1 MPCTIVG
8 PGAMGCLWASL
19 QKQPC
24 HFLVKP
30 GHPFLE
36 TDRFNYLPATTQ
48 VNFSA
53 STFTAY
59 HSTGDNLII
68 ATKAYAAK
76 QALQS
81 ALQCVKNPGS
91 IFLLQNGMGSQ
102 QEIAAL
108 YPHLPIFA
116 VSSTHGAFKQ
126 DPLTLVH
133 AGIGIQRI
141 GPLTASAELS
151 IVENLLPSGSFSW
164 HADIENV
171 LWQKLQINAAINA
184 LTVIYQCANGEL
196 IDGGERQQHMAQLC
210 AETDQLLEKL
220 GIPHQPSLLLAE
232 QVAKITAKNFSS
244 MYQDVAHQRQTEIH
258 YINGYI
264 VDKCRDYSLPCPA
277 HQAIL
282 QQAEKWAVNPS

>member
-24 HFLVKP
+24 HFLAKD
-30 GHPFLE
+30 GHPFLQ
-36 TDRFNYLPATTQ
+36 TDHFEYLPAATQ

-53 STFTAY
+53 STFNDY
-59 HSTGDNLII
+59 RNTGDHLII

-76 QALQS
+76 DALQRALQS
-81 ALQCVKNPGS
+81 VKNPSS

-116 VSSTHGAFKQ
+116 VSSTHGAFKP
-126 DPLTLVH
+126 DPLTLMH
-133 AGIGIQRI
+133 AGMGTQRI

-151 IVENLLPSGSFSW
+151 IVEELLPPGSFSW
-164 HADIENV
+164 YLDIENV
-171 LWQKLQINAAINA
+171 LWQKLQINSAINA

-196 IDGGERQQHMAQLC
+196 LDGGERQQHMAKLC
-210 AETDQLLEKL
+210 AETDLLL
-220 GIPHQPSLLLAE
+220 QTSGINHQPSLALAE
-232 QVAKITAKNFSS
+232 QVAKLTAKNFSS
-244 MYQDVAHQRQTEIH
+244 MYQDVAHHRKTEIK

-264 VDKCRDYSLPCPA
+264 VDKCREYSLLCPT
-277 HQAIL
+277 HQALL

>member
-24 HFLVKP
+24 HFLVKA
-30 GHPFLE
+30 GHPFLKS
-36 TDRFNYLPATTQ
+36 DHFNFLPGATQ
-48 VNFSA
+48 INFSA
-53 STFTAY
+53 TTCAEY
-59 HSTGDNLII
+59 HSTGDHLII

-76 QALQS
+76 DALRD
-81 ALQCVKNPGS
+81 ALHCVSNPNS

-116 VSSTHGAFKQ
+116 VSSTHGAFKP
-126 DPLTLVH
+126 DTHTLVH

-151 IVENLLPSGSFSW
+151 LVEKLLPANSFNW
-164 HADIENV
+164 HSDIENV

-184 LTVIYQCANGEL
+184 LTVIYQCTNGEL
-196 IDGGERQQHMAQLC
+196 IDGGKRQQHMAKLC
-210 AETDQLLEKL
+210 TETDQLLEKL

-232 QVAKITAKNFSS
+232 QVAKITAQNFSS
-244 MYQDVAHQRQTEIH
+244 MYQDVAHHRKTEIK

-264 VDKCRDYSLPCPA
+264 VDKCREHSLPCQS
-277 HQAIL
+277 HQALL
-282 QQAEKWAVNPS
+282 QQAENWAVNPS